1 MTFESMT
8 LSEFTEALSSKAAT
22 PGGGGAS
29 AAVGALGAALGA
41 MVGNLTMGKKKY
53 AAVEGEIS
61 ALTEQAQALSRR
73 LLALAEEDAAAFL
86 PLSRAYAIPRDDPRR
101 EEVMETCLRQAAEP
115 PLEILHCCC
124 QAVEL
129 LEGFAQKG
137 SVLAVS
143 DAACGAALCR
153 GAMESAAMN
162 VRVNTRSIGDR
173 TAAQALEREA
183 DGLLGE
189 YVPRAQRIFDH
200 IYYGEGKTNG

>member
-1 MTFESMT
+1 MAYESMT
-8 LSEFTEALSSKAAT
+8 LSEFMEALGSKAAT

-29 AAVGALGAALGA
+29 AGAGALGAARGA
-41 MVGNLTMGKKKY
+41 MVGSLTLGKKKY

-86 PLSRAYAIPRDDPRR
+86 PLSRAYAIPKDDPRR

-115 PLEILHCCC
+115 PMEILRCCC
-124 QAVEL
+124 QAVAL
-129 LEGFAQKG
+129 LESFAQKG
-137 SVLAVS
+137 STLAIS

-162 VRVNTRSIGDR
+162 VRVNTRSMKN
-173 TAAQALEREA
+173 QANALELEREVET
-183 DGLLGE
+183 LLGE
-189 YVPRAQRIFDH
+189 YVPRAQRIFDT
-200 IYYGEGKTNG
+200 IYYKEGQI

>member
-1 MTFESMT
+1 
-8 LSEFTEALSSKAAT
+8 A
-22 PGGGGAS
+22 
-29 AAVGALGAALGA
+29 GALGAALGA
-41 MVGNLTMGKKKY
+41 MVGNLTLGKKKY

-101 EEVMETCLRQAAEP
+101 EEVMETCLRRAAEP
-115 PLEILHCCC
+115 PMEILRCCC
-124 QAVEL
+124 QTVEL

-137 SVLAVS
+137 SALAIS
-143 DAACGAALCR
+143 DVACGAALCR

-162 VRVNTRSIGDR
+162 VRVNTRSMGDR
-173 TAAQALEREA
+173 TAAEALEREGSA
-183 DGLLGE
+183 LLGE

-200 IYYGEGKTNG
+200 IYSGEDKADG